1 MEKVEFNSDIF
12 KENNCIYFSIGDFL
26 GCGLYKSELK
36 DITVNEISSKIEEFE
51 NEYYQEALTILI
63 PMNVRLKLSI
73 EYLYNKNDMSNVY
86 TEFDILLKIIPR
98 NTNILFYIPDDIK
111 DKFYIP
117 K

>member
-63 PMNVRLKLSI
+63 PMNVRLKLST
-73 EYLYNKNDMSNVY
+73 EYLCNKYNISNIY
-86 TEFDILLKIIPR
+86 TEFDILLKCIPK
-98 NTNILFYIPDDIK
+98 NTNILFYIPNDIK

>member
-12 KENNCIYFSIGDFL
+12 NESNCIYFSIGDFL

-63 PMNVRLKLSI
+63 PMNIRLKLST
-73 EYLYNKNDMSNVY
+73 EYLCNKDNLNNIY
-86 TEFDILLKIIPR
+86 TEFDILLKHIPR
-98 NTNILFYIPDDIK
+98 MTNVLFYIPNYIK